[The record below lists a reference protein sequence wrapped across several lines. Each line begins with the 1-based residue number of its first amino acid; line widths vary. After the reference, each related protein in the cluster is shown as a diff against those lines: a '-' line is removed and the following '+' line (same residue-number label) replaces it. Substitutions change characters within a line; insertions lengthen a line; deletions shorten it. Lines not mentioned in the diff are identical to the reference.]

1 MFQVAHRPKQR
12 SIEPARQAPTVAHA
26 PAISVGKQSLTAQLE
41 AGHLGAPDFYG
52 VAIESARRELRAV
65 RDTALPAFVAVLR
78 RRDLAP
84 LAHEIERTRVAMQVR
99 YLLACANKHVFALEA
114 AAVHRDP
121 MVLYLRDA
129 FDVQLSRAIALGV
142 YRDVE
147 HELPQRFVE
156 EKPKQA
162 SKNPKTAQKPTRH
175 KPATSRSTLIASKS
189 AAVTRARTR
198 LARGTGAPPDA
209 RPTAATPATQTSQP
223 SAATP
228 TSPRT
233 AGIRPGFRT

>member
-1 MFQVAHRPKQR
+1 MLQVAHRPKQR
-12 SIEPARQAPTVAHA
+12 SIEPARATPVVAHA

-41 AGHLGAPDFYG
+41 AGHNGPPDYYG

-84 LAHEIERTRVAMQVR
+84 VAHEIERTRVAMQVR
-99 YLLACANKHVFALEA
+99 YLLTCANKHIYALEF

-121 MVLYLRDA
+121 MVVYLRDS
-129 FDVQLSRAIALGV
+129 FDVQLARAIALGV
-142 YRDVE
+142 YREVE

-156 EKPKQA
+156 DKPKQA
-162 SKNPKTAQKPTRH
+162 GKNPKTAVKPTRH
-175 KPATSRSTLIASKS
+175 TPQPSRSTLIASKP

-198 LARGTGAPPDA
+198 LARGTGAPADTRPTTKRSPTTATPPVA
-209 RPTAATPATQTSQP
+209 RP
-223 SAATP
+223 
-228 TSPRT
+228 
-233 AGIRPGFRT
+233 AGVRPGFHI